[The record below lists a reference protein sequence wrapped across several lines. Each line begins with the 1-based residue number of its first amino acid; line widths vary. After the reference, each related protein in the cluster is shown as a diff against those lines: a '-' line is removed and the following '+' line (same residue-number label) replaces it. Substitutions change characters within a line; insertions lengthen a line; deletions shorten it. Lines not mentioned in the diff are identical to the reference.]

1 MSCLSSLF
9 PLTQNKMMVILL
21 PSPLNHSFSYR
32 WGFRQVEKD
41 SSSGM
46 IFKHKH
52 FTRGDKKKCLAM
64 HSIVNAKKPSAP
76 SIVAMSVSSN
86 RQQGYR
92 NPFILPNPNPNA
104 GDVVSNHFLQS
115 NRHIYGGVN
124 SILNYPDNGG
134 TYNMLDRRVN
144 PGLPMNYGLSMQMQL
159 PHPNYLNNGLN
170 WTVPGSGLVYNRSEV
185 TQRPSVTAS
194 MVEAL
199 HANQGHSTANTV
211 RQPSAAIG
219 NIGRSAEEVNLA
231 ASIMNEDPTIDAWG
245 ALQLAKRHLNGTP
258 FASDL
263 RRPN

>member
-1 MSCLSSLF
+1 MMFTLLLF
-9 PLTQNKMMVILL
+9 L
-21 PSPLNHSFSYR
+21 YR
-32 WGFRQVEKD
+32 WGFRQIKKD
-41 SSSGM
+41 FNSGKM

-64 HSIVNAKKPSAP
+64 RSIVDVKKPPAS
-76 SIVAMSVSSN
+76 SVVAINISSN
-86 RQQGYR
+86 RRQEHR
-92 NPFILPNPNPNA
+92 DHSRLPIPNLNPNG
-104 GDVVSNHFLQS
+104 GDIVSNHVRQS
-115 NRHIYGGVN
+115 NRHIYGGSNNIWSNLCHVGN
-124 SILNYPDNGG
+124 
-134 TYNMLDRRVN
+134 YNMLDRRVN

-258 FASDL
+258 ATSDM
-263 RRPN
+263 RRPR